1 MDAPLTLLKLENVG
15 ALQKLIKMET
25 TYPEKVFTDCVKRSV
40 PTINQVTYFRVFNGR
55 TVSKV
60 NPKKELFTIFSVSII
75 VNIA

>member
-40 PTINQVTYFRVFNGR
+40 PTINQLLTLMDNVLVEKSAGQPYNVHRN
-55 TVSKV
+55 S
-60 NPKKELFTIFSVSII
+60 PKPRI
-75 VNIA
+75 